1 MGEPRVIGLDLSLL
15 SSGVA
20 GNAGG
25 GWVARI
31 RTMPSTE
38 PAQLPRLRWIRGAV
52 MGYTRH
58 ADLVV
63 VEGLAFGS
71 QTGQH
76 LTRAGLWHLVMDRI
90 DAAGIPWA
98 QVIPGTLK
106 RYATGKGNASKD
118 TVLAAVVRRFPVV
131 EVTNAD
137 QSDALVLAAMG
148 ADHLGHPL
156 VPMPATHRAALDAV
170 AWPDIKEGAP

>member
-1 MGEPRVIGLDLSLL
+1 MGEPRVIGLDLSLA

-31 RTMPSTE
+31 RTESSTE
-38 PAQLPRLRWIRGAV
+38 PAQLARLRWIRGAV
-52 MGYTRH
+52 MDYTRH
-58 ADLVV
+58 ADLVM
-63 VEGLAFGS
+63 VEGLAFSS

-76 LTRAGLWHLVMDRI
+76 LTRAGLWHLVVEAI

-106 RYATGKGNASKD
+106 RYATGKGNAGKD
-118 TVLAAVVRRFPVV
+118 QVLAAVVRRFPAV
-131 EVTNAD
+131 EVTGND
-137 QSDALVLAAMG
+137 QADALVLAAMG

-156 VPMPATHRAALDAV
+156 VPMPAAHRAALQAV
-170 AWPDIKEGAP
+170 AWPDVKEG